1 MKLFVVQDTR
11 NFQQCRLREGDSGGC
26 SDTECHFIV
35 TMALGLLA
43 FPVLLL
49 SIYVYQQSVN
59 LDPEGYVTDLRVS
72 YRQGVHL

>member
-1 MKLFVVQDTR
+1 
-11 NFQQCRLREGDSGGC
+11 
-26 SDTECHFIV
+26 
-35 TMALGLLA
+35 MALGLLA